1 MYTGKWEEYIR
12 KTNSNVTVLYSI
24 STLKT
29 HFLKIRT
36 YYYHCPADYSYFNF
50 IKYVKISYQA
60 FEVQIKVEMFC
71 ILFLKQYLTVK

>member
-24 STLKT
+24 STLKLI
-29 HFLKIRT
+29 FLKIRT

-60 FEVQIKVEMFC
+60 FEVQIKV
-71 ILFLKQYLTVK
+71 